1 MTLDEI
7 VSSYIREYR
16 TLARAEMRSFEKEST
31 LRDVIR
37 RAALCLWPNG
47 KRHEHQYRIPKL
59 LLEQAED
66 RLQGIARK
74 LEDAADF
81 SELHNKVESEISSIN
96 GIGEL
101 TVYDIAHRIGAYLR
115 KAPKLVYLH
124 RGTRTGAA
132 VFGLRGRTIAPKQL
146 PAAFS
151 RLTPAEIEDCLCIYK
166 DELKVSGDGAMVQS
180 QSGSSISSCPPRKG
194 ANMYGCRH

>member
-16 TLARAEMRSFEKEST
+16 TLARAEIRSFEKEST
-31 LRDVIR
+31 LGDAVR
-37 RAALCLWPNG
+37 RAALCQWPNG
-47 KRHEHQYRIPKL
+47 KRHEHQYRIPKS
-59 LLEQAED
+59 LLEQAEG
-66 RLQGIARK
+66 RLQGIAGK
-74 LEDAADF
+74 LERAADF
-81 SELHNKVESEISSIN
+81 RALHELLELEIGSIH

-115 KAPKLVYLH
+115 KVPTLVYLH

-132 VFGLRGRTIAPKQL
+132 VFGLRGLMLDPKQL

-166 DELKVSGDGAMVQS
+166 KQLRSSRNGAMGKS
-180 QSGSSISSCPPRKG
+180 SLGSNFSSCRPRERTRLYRCK
-194 ANMYGCRH
+194 R